1 MTVSTSVVVGSAVQ
15 AAQNRKRGPS
25 VLERLRADEEAAAQQ
40 AAVASARSSKRRKTS
55 ALEASEAAERGGGM
69 VMKTGMVLAR
79 AQLAESASG
88 IVAARDRQAALVG
101 KGLYR
106 EAEKVAREQALGTLA
121 TKDMPKRKGS
131 TLDKAQF
138 KEAFTTWMRKSVH
151 AKVRVTRDS
160 NPHQAHVV
168 SRRKAVP

>member
-1 MTVSTSVVVGSAVQ
+1 MSTSVVAGSAVQ

-40 AAVASARSSKRRKTS
+40 AAVASARSSKRRKTP

-88 IVAARDRQAALVG
+88 
-101 KGLYR
+101 
-106 EAEKVAREQALGTLA
+106 
-121 TKDMPKRKGS
+121 
-131 TLDKAQF
+131 
-138 KEAFTTWMRKSVH
+138 
-151 AKVRVTRDS
+151 
-160 NPHQAHVV
+160 
-168 SRRKAVP
+168 